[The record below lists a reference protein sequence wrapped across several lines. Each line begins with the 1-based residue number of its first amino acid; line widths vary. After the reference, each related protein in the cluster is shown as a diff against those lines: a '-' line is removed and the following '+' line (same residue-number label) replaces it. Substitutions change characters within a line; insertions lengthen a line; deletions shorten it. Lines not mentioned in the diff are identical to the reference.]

1 LNIEKLS
8 LEMKDLID
16 HLKDPKMI
24 SKVKFDEDEAVLKKR
39 LNDFKLYDLASIEKT
54 MVSKDVKDKIY

>member
-1 LNIEKLS
+1 M
-8 LEMKDLID
+8 EMKELVD

-39 LNDFKLYDLASIEKT
+39 LNDFKLHDLASIEKT
-54 MVSKDVKDKIY
+54 MVSKDVKEKIYLMN